1 MLNVAK
7 TRTSAASVKRKLI
20 ISVLVAVAL
29 LVCGAL
35 YVTLPLWTIRRLHT
49 RYKEAQ
55 RGMPVEQVET
65 LMACRG
71 QWLPAPPQFA
81 AWDDAALPPDQTQR
95 ISSVLRYT
103 VRIIPV
109 PVSFEFT
116 FDDQR
121 RLVGKHI
128 YD

>member
-1 MLNVAK
+1 M
-7 TRTSAASVKRKLI
+7 KRKLI

-29 LVCGAL
+29 LICATL
-35 YVTLPLWTIRRLHT
+35 YITLQFWTIRRLHT
-49 RYKEAQ
+49 RYEEAQ
-55 RGMPVEQVET
+55 RGMLAEQVET
-65 LMACRG
+65 LMARGG

-81 AWDDAALPPDQTQR
+81 AWDDAALSRDETQR

-103 VRIIPV
+103 VRTFYV

>member
-1 MLNVAK
+1 MGPSQCEAK
-7 TRTSAASVKRKLI
+7 AHHFCSHSGRASRVRSALRHIAASDHPTASHPLR
-20 ISVLVAVAL
+20 AGAAWHAR
-29 LVCGAL
+29 GAL
-35 YVTLPLWTIRRLHT
+35 
-49 RYKEAQ
+49 EA
-55 RGMPVEQVET
+55 
-65 LMACRG
+65 LMAGSG

-81 AWDDAALPPDQTQR
+81 AWDDAALSRDEAQR

-103 VRIIPV
+103 VRTFYV